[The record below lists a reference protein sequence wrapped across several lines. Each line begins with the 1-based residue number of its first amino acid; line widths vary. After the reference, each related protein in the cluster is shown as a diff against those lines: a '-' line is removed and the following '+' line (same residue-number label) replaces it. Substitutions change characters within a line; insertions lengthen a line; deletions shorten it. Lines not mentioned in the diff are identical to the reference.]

1 MAFSLNN
8 PGKVLWINR
17 ATGEHKHNVNVAGGV
32 LGYAQVTADQSGIT
46 TNTDLTGLAV
56 TVNVM
61 AGRRIKITA
70 QVYPYSTV
78 DGDTAAAAIEE
89 GATVLCATQYPKL
102 PTNAAGTLNFSVVV
116 MPTSG
121 SHTYKL
127 VGWLSVGS
135 GNITFHATATRPAFI
150 LVEDIG
156 AA

>member
-1 MAFSLNN
+1 MDILNI
-8 PGKVLWINR
+8 GKVLWLNR
-17 ATGEHKHNVNVAGGV
+17 ATGEHRHKGQTGGT
-32 LGYAQVTADQSGIT
+32 LGYAQVTASQSGIT
-46 TNTDLTGLAV
+46 TEVALTGLSV

-89 GATVLCATQYPKL
+89 GATILCSTECPRL
-102 PTNAAGTLNFSVVV
+102 LTNTAGTLNFSVVV

-127 VGWLSVGS
+127 VGGRSVGS
-135 GNITFHATATRPAFI
+135 GNITFYATATRPAFI